1 MCRTVVSGHC
11 VSGSKPKR
19 KDMIMQD
26 TSVTLLE
33 GLKTKLGLRQLF
45 SQRYASETGDSHCL
59 KRAVQAQRVSV
70 KCH

>member
-1 MCRTVVSGHC
+1 
-11 VSGSKPKR
+11 
-19 KDMIMQD
+19 MIMQD

-59 KRAVQAQRVSV
+59 RGAVQAQRVSV